1 MQWYRNLENK
11 LESLNLI
18 LKNKKVKLNSVV
30 SFCLPLYTLTIL
42 FSLFLLTKQ
51 KDDFLEQH
59 FILNDNSNDCV
70 SMVTV
75 SEHGIIQFSSMEEEK
90 SELGDL
96 FPFLS
101 CRDNGPRDYRNYLQ
115 NDKEE
120 RLTF

>member
-51 KDDFLEQH
+51 KDDFLEQY

-75 SEHGIIQFSSMEEEK
+75 SEHGIIQFSSMEEK
-90 SELGDL
+90 
-96 FPFLS
+96 
-101 CRDNGPRDYRNYLQ
+101 
-115 NDKEE
+115 K
-120 RLTF
+120 